1 MTEISVPP
9 INVTS
14 EVKTAKIW
22 RWLTTNG
29 DWGWDIAKQKPKRIY
44 FGDGSVLN
52 LTVSFD
58 RTSIK
63 KVDVFQVWL
72 FNLRSETMKNPAN
85 GTIRVI
91 LNGKRLWDQMLAAPP
106 KLRWGT
112 SCIINL
118 DETHFKGAETAKL
131 NLTFLGDLMS
141 TKSLEYYSVMELL

>member
-1 MTEISVPP
+1 MTEIIVPP
-9 INVTS
+9 INVTA

-29 DWGWDIAKQKPKRIY
+29 DWGSDIAKQKPKRIY

-52 LTVSFD
+52 LAIKFD
-58 RTSIK
+58 RTSVR

-72 FNLRSETMKNPAN
+72 FNLRSETRKNPAS
-85 GTIRVI
+85 GTIRVV
-91 LNGKRLWDQMLAAPP
+91 LNGKRLWDQVLAAPRWP
-106 KLRWGT
+106 RWGT

-118 DETHFKGAETAKL
+118 DETHFKDAEMAKL
-131 NLTFLGDLMS
+131 NLGFKGDSMS